1 MKASVNYASAIF
13 SIAKDNNKINEYRKD
28 IELIYNSLFVLN
40 DSRNY
45 FLSEK
50 VSKKEKK
57 EFILNT
63 FKDKVDNSV
72 LDFMCLLI
80 DKRIIVYLNEI
91 SNEYNILANNELD
104 IKEGI
109 IESPRSLK
117 QEDIDLLEETI
128 SKKKNKAIKLKPRI
142 NKKLISGFKIIFDDE
157 IIDGSML
164 YKINSLNNMLLERK

>member
-63 FKDKVDNSV
+63 FKDKVDEKV
-72 LDFMCLLI
+72 LDFICLLI
-80 DKRIIVYLNEI
+80 DSRIIVYLNEI
-91 SNEYNILANNELD
+91 SKEYNILANNELG

-109 IESPRSLK
+109 IESPRSLN
-117 QEDIDLLEETI
+117 QQDIDLLEETI

-157 IIDGSML
+157 IIDASML
-164 YKINSLNNMLLERK
+164 HKINSLNNMLLERK

>member
-1 MKASVNYASAIF
+1 MNTYVNYANAIF
-13 SIAKDNNKINEYRKD
+13 SIAKDNNKIRDYRKD
-28 IELIYNSLFVLN
+28 IELILDSLFVTN

-57 EFILNT
+57 DFIVDTL
-63 FKDKVDNSV
+63 KGKVDDKV
-72 LDFMCLLI
+72 LDFICLLV
-80 DKRIIVYLNEI
+80 DRRIIVNLNEI
-91 SNEYNILANNELD
+91 SKEYNILANNELD

-109 IESPRSLK
+109 IESVRPLTND
-117 QEDIDLLEETI
+117 DIDLLEETI

-157 IIDGSML
+157 VIDASML